1 MPKLHFT
8 EDELAERRRRAGER
22 MAERGL
28 DAVLLFK
35 QESMFYLT
43 GYDTGGYSLFQCMVL
58 LPDGATVLITRSAD
72 REQARHTSVVPD
84 VRIWVDRGGANPA
97 MDVRAVLEEK
107 GLRGKRVGV
116 EMHAWCL
123 TAQRWVMVE
132 SALREFCRLEDA
144 TDLVQGL
151 RLIKSPAELDYV
163 REAGRLADAA
173 LAALHE
179 AIEPGV
185 DEGHLYAVM
194 LNAILEG
201 GGDPPA
207 SRLIIGSGE
216 GALLVRYFTGREKV
230 GANDQVQLEFGAA
243 YRHYHACIMR
253 TVLTGKAGERH
264 KAMHAAGIE
273 ALAACQEVARPGATY
288 GDIYEAH
295 AKVIDAHGLKD
306 CRLNAAGYS
315 LSANYPPSWME
326 EPMIYP
332 GNTTVIEPGMVIFMH
347 MILVDGDRRLTMS
360 YGETGIVHPTS
371 FEPVSSMSHDLVVK

>member
-8 EDELAERRRRAGER
+8 EAELADRRRRAGER
-22 MAERGL
+22 MAARGL
-28 DAVLLFK
+28 DALLLFK

-43 GYDTGGYSLFQCMVL
+43 GYDTTGYSLFQCMVL
-58 LPDGATVLITRSAD
+58 LPDGATVLVTRSAD
-72 REQARHTSVVPD
+72 REQAHHTSVVPD

-97 MDVRAVLEEK
+97 MDVKAVLEEK
-107 GLRGKRVGV
+107 GIRGGKVGV

-132 SALREFCRLEDA
+132 STLRDLCRLEDA

-163 REAGRLADAA
+163 RKAGQLADAA
-173 LAALHE
+173 LGALQQ

-194 LNAILEG
+194 TNAIFEG
-201 GGDPPA
+201 GGDYPA
-207 SRLIIGSGE
+207 SRAIIGSGE

-230 GANDQVQLEFGAA
+230 GAQDQVQLEFGAA

-253 TVLTGKAGERH
+253 TVLTGTAGDRH
-264 KAMHAAGIE
+264 RRMHAAGVE
-273 ALAACQEVARPGATY
+273 ALDACQAAVRPGNTY
-288 GDIYEAH
+288 ADLYDAH
-295 AKVIDAHGLKD
+295 ARVIDAHGLKD
-306 CRLNAAGYS
+306 CRLNACGYS
-315 LSANYPPSWME
+315 LSANMPPSWME

-332 GNTTVIEPGMVIFMH
+332 GNTTLIEPGMVIFLH
-347 MILVDGDRRLTMS
+347 MILVDGTNRLTMCT
-360 YGETGIVHPTS
+360 GETGIVHADR
-371 FEPVSSMSHDLVVK
+371 FEPVSSMPRDLVVK